1 MCFSFWFNLM
11 SSLWGMLLHIM
22 FLNFYVL
29 YLIVIEG
36 DVDGVYDVI

>member
-1 MCFSFWFNLM
+1 
-11 SSLWGMLLHIM
+11 MLLHIM

-36 DVDGVYDVI
+36 DVGGVYDVILRID